1 MAAMTAKRDATLT
14 LMTGLQ
20 TIISGRSVY
29 SCIAGRDG
37 IVTVVGVRKA
47 GLRADEGVRP
57 TGFSV
62 LGHPG
67 IDAICPGQYP
77 ASQIVHLL
85 EACLLE
91 EGHCFGAPHAGA
103 AVGHDLAAGIE
114 FVHALGQI
122 TQRDQVPVDVADLI
136 LMRLTH
142 VEHEKILARIQTPL
156 ELFDLY
162 FGNACFH
169 WFLLA
174 LFFTANSTKLVVVYQ
189 FCDGAMRPAGRT
201 VGILA
206 QLELA
211 ELHAKRIDEQQP
223 PDEWVTLA
231 KDQLDDFSRLNHTD
245 QSGQNAQHSTFGA
258 GGNQPRR
265 RWLGIQAPVAWAILR
280 SENTGLSLKPEN

>member
-1 MAAMTAKRDATLT
+1 MRESAP
-14 LMTGLQ
+14 
-20 TIISGRSVY
+20 
-29 SCIAGRDG
+29 AGC
-37 IVTVVGVRKA
+37 
-47 GLRADEGVRP
+47 
-57 TGFSV
+57 SV
-62 LGHPG
+62 LGHSG
-67 IDAICPGQYP
+67 INAICPGQYS

-91 EGHCFGAPHAGA
+91 EGHCFGATHAGA

-122 TQRDQVPVDVADLI
+122 AQRDQVPVDVADLI
-136 LMRLTH
+136 LMRLAH
-142 VEHEKILARIQTPL
+142 VEHEKVFAGIETPFEFL
-156 ELFDLY
+156 YLY

-223 PDEWVTLA
+223 TNEWVTLA
-231 KDQLDDFSRLNHTD
+231 KNQLDHFSRLNYAHEAR
-245 QSGQNAQHSTFGA
+245 QNAQHSTFRARGD
-258 GGNQPRR
+258 QSRWRR
-265 RWLGIQAPVAWAILR
+265 FGIQTSIAWAVCGR
-280 SENTGLSLKPEN
+280 ENA